1 MDFEE
6 TKQRIAGPI
15 AYPTT
20 PFRKRSHGLGT
31 VGLGT
36 VDATTF
42 RKQIRFLIDGGIG
55 IIVPCGGT
63 GEFFSLSLGEW
74 QILVEAALLESEG
87 DEVAIMPSVGGGITQ
102 AIEMA
107 QAAQRLGCDIV
118 QITFLD
124 PMFGVT
130 EDGIYEYNRRIAD
143 SVSIAIMPYRTATF
157 PMSIKLA
164 KRLCE
169 EVRNVAA
176 FKEESGDVEW
186 FREFVLET
194 SGSVATVCGGG
205 EALAP
210 YYLLAGAKAFTSG
223 IANLIPRLSLEL
235 YRAAVA
241 HKWEEVLGI
250 QSMLRPLATMR
261 SRPGKM
267 IPVIKEGLKMMGLT
281 DDAYSRPPIMVL
293 DEREKGQLRRVLEDL
308 GVRVTGRVDRP
319 VAPAGSVDRKRR
331 HPPGENHV

>member
-20 PFRKRSHGLGT
+20 PFRKRSH
-31 VGLGT
+31 GLGT

-74 QILVEAALLESEG
+74 QILVEAALMESEG

-157 PMSIKLA
+157 PMSMKLA

-293 DEREKGQLRRVLEDL
+293 DEREKRELRRVLEDL

-319 VAPAGSVDRKRR
+319 VARTGSADRKRR